1 MTPKGLLAL
10 LTLTVLISVSVQITS
25 GALIQESVQI
35 QVRERT
41 ASPQNPLGR
50 SNSKDVPTLQRLN
63 LRPLIISNRSRV
75 VQQYI
80 RSHLVDRATGRFNVD
95 LIREL
100 LNEQRAVIRGGI
112 SD

>member
-1 MTPKGLLAL
+1 MSLKGPLAL
-10 LTLTVLISVSVQITS
+10 LVLTVLISVQITS
-25 GALIQESVQI
+25 GALIQESVQT

-41 ASPQNPLGR
+41 ASPQNPVGR

-75 VQQYI
+75 IQQYI

-112 SD
+112 GD